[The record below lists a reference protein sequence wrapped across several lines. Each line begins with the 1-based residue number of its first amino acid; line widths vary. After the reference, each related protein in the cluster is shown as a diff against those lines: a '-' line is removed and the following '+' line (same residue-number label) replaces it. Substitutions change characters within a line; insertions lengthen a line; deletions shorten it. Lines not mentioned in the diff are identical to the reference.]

1 MATFLNSSNFSGR
14 NGTHFHLNLYY
25 DIINTSIENNNHT
38 VRYYLYFQADPGY
51 YGSGS
56 TVTGYINGNVVG
68 TTNSLGTGETK
79 LLGTLDVVVPHD
91 DLGNATAS
99 YSASINTPWTLGNAS
114 VNGTFPLPNIPRASQ
129 PTATSGNI
137 EENIVIYTNRKSN
150 IFTHTLEYEF
160 GSLSDTIAT
169 GVTDFKSWPLP
180 SAFYAQIPNAS
191 YGTGTITC
199 KTYNGSQLI
208 GTEICQFTA
217 YASEAKCKPEISMTI
232 VDTNT
237 LATSLTGSDQKLIKF
252 VSDPEITITATPKN
266 SATIIEQKI
275 SCGDGKNGS
284 GTTVTLNK
292 VESGNFIATT
302 KDSRGFSNSMEENL
316 EMVNYIK
323 LTCNADVSRESSTSN
338 IIKAKITGN
347 YFAGN
352 FGASV
357 NTLNLK
363 FRYKESTSSEWPETY
378 NNIPTTIDNSKN
390 TYSADVTLGTNFDY
404 QKQYDFQFLA
414 TDKVVSTVSDCSVK
428 QGIPAFAIFKKFIEL
443 WGVKA
448 FEVIEEEE
456 E

>member
-14 NGTHFHLNLYY
+14 NGTHFHLNFYY

-56 TVTGYINGNVVG
+56 TVTGYINENVVG

-114 VNGTFPLPNIPRASQ
+114 VSGSFPLPNIARASK

-137 EENIVIYTNRKSN
+137 EDAIIIYTNRKSP
-150 IFTHTLEYEF
+150 IFTHTLKYVF
-160 GSLSDTIAT
+160 GSLMGTIEN
-169 GVTDFKSWPLP
+169 GVTDSYPWELP
-180 SAFYAQIPNAS
+180 DSFYTQIPNAS
-191 YGTGTITC
+191 YGIGTITC
-199 KTYNGSQLI
+199 ETYNDSQLV
-208 GTEICQFTA
+208 GTNTCQFTA
-217 YASEAKCKPEISMTI
+217 YTSESKCKPNVSIT
-232 VDTNT
+232 VADTSS
-237 LATSLTGSDQKLIKF
+237 LATSLTGNDQKLIKF
-252 VSDPEITITATPKN
+252 VSNPKVTVTTSAKN
-266 SATIIEQKI
+266 SATIQSTLV
-275 SCGDGKNGS
+275 SCGDGKSGSGSEITFNGS
-284 GTTVTLNK
+284 ESGYFKGTTT
-292 VESGNFIATT
+292 
-302 KDSRGFSNSMEENL
+302 DSRGFSNSDEKTL
-316 EMVNYIK
+316 EMVDYIK
-323 LTCNADVSRESSTSN
+323 LTCNADVSRESNTSN
-338 IIKAKITGN
+338 TIKAKITGN

-352 FGASV
+352 FGASI

-378 NNIPTTIDNSKN
+378 NNISTTIDSSNN
-390 TYSADVTLGTNFDY
+390 TYSADATLGTNFDY

-414 TDKVVSTVSDCSVK
+414 TDKVVSTVSECSVK
-428 QGIPAFAIFKKFIEL
+428 QGIPTFAIFKKFIEL
-443 WGVKA
+443 WGFKA

>member
-14 NGTHFHLNLYY
+14 NGTHFHLNFYY
-25 DIINTSIENNNHT
+25 DIIDTSIENNSHT

-56 TVTGYINGNVVG
+56 TVTGYINENVVG

-114 VNGTFPLPNIPRASQ
+114 VSGSFPLPNIARASK

-137 EENIVIYTNRKSN
+137 EEAIVIYTNRKSSN
-150 IFTHTLEYEF
+150 FTHTLKYMF

-169 GVTDFKSWPLP
+169 DVTDSVAWTLP
-180 SAFYAQIPNAS
+180 SSFYTQIPNTS
-191 YGTGTITC
+191 SRTDNITC
-199 KTYNGSQLI
+199 ETYNGSQLI

-302 KDSRGFSNSMEENL
+302 KDSRGFSNSVEESL
-316 EMVNYIK
+316 EMVDYIK

-338 IIKAKITGN
+338 TIKAKITGN
-347 YFAGN
+347 YFAGD

-378 NNIPTTIDNSKN
+378 NNIPTTIDSSNN

-414 TDKVVSTVSDCSVK
+414 TDQVISTVGECSVK
-428 QGIPAFAIFKKFIEL
+428 QGIPAFAIFKKFIEF
-443 WGVKA
+443 WGFKA

-456 E
+456 K

>member
-25 DIINTSIENNNHT
+25 DLLSQSVENNNST

-114 VNGTFPLPNIPRASQ
+114 VSGSLSLPNIARASQ

-137 EENIVIYTNRKSN
+137 EETIVIYTNRKSDS
-150 IFTHTLEYEF
+150 FTHTLKYSF
-160 GSLSDTIAT
+160 GSLSETIDTGI
-169 GVTDFKSWPLP
+169 TDSKTWPLP
-180 SAFYAQIPNAS
+180 DSFYTQIPNSS
-191 YGTGTITC
+191 YGIGTITC
-199 KTYNGSQLI
+199 ETYNGSQLI
-208 GTEICQFTA
+208 GIKSCQFTA
-217 YASEAKCKPEISMTI
+217 YASESKCKPTISVTAKDI
-232 VDTNT
+232 NSITKN
-237 LATSLTGSDQKLIKF
+237 LTGNDQEVIKF
-252 VSDPEITITATPKN
+252 ASNIQVDVSATPKN
-266 SATIIEQKI
+266 SATITSVSIL
-275 SCGDGKNGS
+275 SGDGRSIS
-284 GTTVTLNK
+284 GTSGIFIGA
-292 VESGNFIATT
+292 ESNYFQVIV
-302 KDSRGFSNSMEENL
+302 KDSRGFPSSDEKTL
-316 EMVNYIK
+316 EMVDYIK
-323 LTCNADVSRESSTSN
+323 LTCNADVSRESNTSN
-338 IIKAKITGN
+338 TIKAKITGN

-390 TYSADVTLGTNFDY
+390 TYSADVTLGTSFDY
-404 QKQYDFQFLA
+404 QKQYEFEFVAADKIMSVTA
-414 TDKVVSTVSDCSVK
+414 TDNVT
-428 QGIPAFAIFKKFIEL
+428 QGIPSFAVFKKFIEL
-443 WGVKA
+443 WGIKA

-456 E
+456 

>member
-14 NGTHFHLNLYY
+14 NGTHFHLNFYY

-180 SAFYAQIPNAS
+180 STFYAQIPNAS

-208 GTEICQFTA
+208 GTNTCQFTA
-217 YASEAKCKPEISMTI
+217 YASESKCKPNVSIT
-232 VDTNT
+232 VADTSS
-237 LATSLTGSDQKLIKF
+237 LATSLTGSNQKLVKF
-252 VSDPEITITATPKN
+252 VSNPKVTVTTSAKN
-266 SATIIEQKI
+266 NATIQSILV
-275 SCGDGKNGS
+275 SCGDGKSDSGSEITFNGS
-284 GTTVTLNK
+284 ESGYFKGTTT
-292 VESGNFIATT
+292 
-302 KDSRGFSNSMEENL
+302 DSRGFSNSDEKTL
-316 EMVNYIK
+316 EMVEYIK
-323 LTCNADVSRESSTSN
+323 LTCNVDVTRESNTSN
-338 IIKAKITGN
+338 TVNAAIS
-347 YFAGN
+347 GN
-352 FGASV
+352 FFNDSFGIVA
-357 NTLNLK
+357 NTLALRV
-363 FRYKESTSSEWPETY
+363 RYRESGTTSWSQYFNITPE
-378 NNIPTTIDNSKN
+378 IKDDN
-390 TYSADVTLGTNFDY
+390 TYSADVTIGSDFDY
-404 QKQYDFQFLA
+404 QKKYEFEFVA
-414 TDKVVSTVSDCSVK
+414 TDKITSVTASDSIT
-428 QGIPAFAIFKKFIEL
+428 QGIPPFAVFKEFIEL
-443 WGVKA
+443 WGIKA
-448 FEVIEEEE
+448 FEIIEEEE
-456 E
+456 EAQ